1 MAYLGQTF
9 VASQLPKENNYG
21 AVPAGEYVAT
31 IASAELKATKA
42 GDGQYINTRYKIVD
56 GEFKGRSFFDL
67 INISN
72 PNPQSVEIGLARL
85 NTIIECGGLH
95 EIQDSDQLVGIII
108 KAILTVEQY
117 NGSDKNRLLRIENL
131 NSVPQQQAQQPL
143 MQQPVQPQQPVYQQP
158 AQLPS
163 QLSHWG
169 QQPVQQPTQQPVYQQ
184 PVQQQQPVAPQQ
196 QVWGQQPI
204 APQQPTIQN
213 TQNNLEDEIP
223 F

>member
-9 VASQLPKENNYG
+9 VSSQLPKENNYG
-21 AVPAGEYVAT
+21 AVPTGEYVAK
-31 IASAELKATKA
+31 IASAELKTTKA

-72 PNPQSVEIGLARL
+72 PNATAVEIGLARL

-117 NGSDKNRLLRIENL
+117 NGSDKNRLLRIESL
-131 NSVPQQQAQQPL
+131 NSVPQQQTQQPAQQ
-143 MQQPVQPQQPVYQQP
+143 QNPVYQQP
-158 AQLPS
+158 AQVPA
-163 QLSHWG
+163 QVPHWG

-184 PVQQQQPVAPQQ
+184 PVQPQQPVAPQQ
-196 QVWGQQPI
+196 QVWGQQPVQ
-204 APQQPTIQN
+204 PQQQPTIQN